1 MGYSAN
7 DQSKPILSDRF
18 DYVIF
23 AGDLNYRVNQ
33 PREFVDRQ
41 LQLGNLEVNFFNV
54 GFTMQ
59 R

>member
-1 MGYSAN
+1 MGYSVN
-7 DQSKPILSDRF
+7 DQSKQLLSDRF

-41 LQLGNLEVNFFNV
+41 LHLGNLDVRYFNV
-54 GFTMQ
+54 DFTM
-59 R
+59 